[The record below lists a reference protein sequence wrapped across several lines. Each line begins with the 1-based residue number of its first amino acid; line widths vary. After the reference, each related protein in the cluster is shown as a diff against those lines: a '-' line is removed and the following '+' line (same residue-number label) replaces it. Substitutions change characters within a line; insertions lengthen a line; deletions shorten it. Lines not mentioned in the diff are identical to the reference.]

1 MTTTPLDPK
10 AIRDAIELRLHQMN
24 TYGES
29 PAHVADHL
37 LSLLKVAPVA
47 ARPLSSITDEE
58 AREALLVAFNEKRNS
73 FSSMSLN
80 ISLEAEEEMAVV
92 SAVTWDRTLL
102 TLTIYFDGSL
112 SVRGEYD
119 DESVFAPIYYPFK
132 MQEYL
137 NKIGISLT

>member
-47 ARPLSSITDEE
+47 ARPLSSITDGE
-58 AREALLVAFNEKRNS
+58 AREAFRVAMPEGKAVNQWSIDENGNFTIFDTDYDGFDLSSTGFIRPSTFMDIAQEFNAPALINYIRS
-73 FSSMSLN
+73 IGIAF
-80 ISLEAEEEMAVV
+80 
-92 SAVTWDRTLL
+92 
-102 TLTIYFDGSL
+102 
-112 SVRGEYD
+112 
-119 DESVFAPIYYPFK
+119 ESV
-132 MQEYL
+132 
-137 NKIGISLT
+137 T